1 LKTAQLDVVRK
12 ADDGEINTTKL
23 NPQHLPEGGRTGP
36 CSGRTTIVIV
46 DDHTLF
52 REGLREI
59 LLTEHDFDVVGL
71 ASDGDEGL
79 DVVGR
84 CHPDVL
90 LLDIEM
96 PHHQVKRTVPQ
107 FLRVSPRTR
116 IIILT
121 MYDDPQ
127 LANEL
132 INLGAQAYLVKSATR
147 AELVSVIRG
156 VCSDERR
163 VVVSMSRR
171 RFRQLADDREQTL
184 TRRQKE
190 ILGLAAQAMSNAQ
203 IANRLYITENTV
215 KRHLSAVYAEL
226 GAVSRVDAIN
236 KARAAALIPPVE
248 AGWDGANRDT

>member
-1 LKTAQLDVVRK
+1 MRRREQFPVGPPL
-12 ADDGEINTTKL
+12 
-23 NPQHLPEGGRTGP
+23 RTDKI
-36 CSGRTTIVIV
+36 SIVIA

-59 LLTEHDFDVVGL
+59 LLTERDFDVVGQ
-71 ASDGDEGL
+71 AGDGDEGIA
-79 DVVGR
+79 VVCR

-90 LLDIEM
+90 LLDVEM

-107 FLRVSPRTR
+107 LLRVSPRTR
-116 IIILT
+116 IIMLT

-132 INLGAQAYLVKSATR
+132 INLGARAYLVKSATR

-156 VCSDERR
+156 VCSDEGR
-163 VVVSMSRR
+163 VVVSMSRHG
-171 RFRQLADDREQTL
+171 FRQLGDDQEQTL

-190 ILGLAAQAMSNAQ
+190 ILGLAAQALSNAQ
-203 IANRLYITENTV
+203 IAHRLFISENTV
-215 KRHLSAVYAEL
+215 KRHLSTIYAEL

-236 KARAAALIPPVE
+236 KARAAALIPPIDTGWVDM
-248 AGWDGANRDT
+248 AGASNRR